1 MSAHAAA
8 ASERS
13 CVHYDPS
20 VARELC
26 PSVERSGK
34 PSAAGVGWGG
44 RSLAHLFTNVWC
56 VSCELLII
64 AKS

>member
-34 PSAAGVGWGG
+34 SSAAQRRRRGVGWALA
-44 RSLAHLFTNVWC
+44 RSPVHERLVC
-56 VSCELLII
+56 LL
-64 AKS
+64 